1 MNLLCKHF
9 HSSVYTNELLYLKAY
24 GKIIWDRDRM
34 QRTVWIFTALIC
46 WFFLNAVPVQA
57 RFNDEQL
64 AKMIIPPFTLGE
76 KDPNLPV
83 YSLLNSAAKPTGY
96 VFQTFDL
103 VKIAGFSGAP
113 INLLIQMDFQGQFI
127 QVQALEHN
135 EPVFVNGHG
144 GLPLDKFL
152 DQYNDLSVAQNIKV
166 TLSTQKA
173 DRAKNQINGVA
184 MATASVRIINETIL
198 ASALEIARKK
208 LKGLNSRPAA
218 QAKSDIFEKKTWQQL
233 LDEGLIK
240 VKSFKNSDVQDI
252 FKGTSVIDQDGL
264 AMNDPDG
271 LFTKVYLADLSVPTV
286 ARNILSD
293 ENLKRLDK
301 LLYQGAT
308 NVPILIMAEGRHRLL
323 SDHFVPASVPE
334 EITIRQNDLSINMRD
349 AYVDVKLKEG
359 LVQASE
365 QAYVFFLDR
374 RFGFDPAA
382 AWDLQMNVTR
392 KKGSFQPIVV
402 KKHLIAGYHSPERF
416 YEYPV
421 ADLRSDDA
429 PPWLGSWQAQI
440 LNLSILG
447 VFLIG
452 LYYMLFARQ
461 SWMARPA
468 QLTYLRPAILL
479 FTLVF
484 IGWYCQAQLS
494 IVTVIAMV
502 KTFALSPDF
511 SFLLYDPLST
521 IVWVAV
527 LISLFIW
534 GRGTFCGW
542 LCPYGAGQEFSSKLG
557 GWLGIKPIRV
567 PYKVDQVLKYVKYV
581 VLGAIILTAIFWPSQ
596 AEVIAEVEPFKT
608 AITLYFWRDW
618 PFVLYAVMWL
628 VVSMFVFKAFCRY
641 LCPLG
646 AFLSLGGL
654 VRIPNWVPRRKDCGS
669 PCQLCSV
676 RCSYQ
681 SIEPA
686 GEVKYSECF
695 QCLEC
700 VSIYD
705 DKTVCVPLVLDQKK
719 SSRDTTAPRPMFD
732 QTEKEPA

>member
-1 MNLLCKHF
+1 
-9 HSSVYTNELLYLKAY
+9 
-24 GKIIWDRDRM
+24 M
-34 QRTVWIFTALIC
+34 QRIVWVFTTLLC
-46 WFFLNAVPVQA
+46 WFFLNVSPVQA
-57 RFNDEQL
+57 RFTEEQL

-76 KDPNLPV
+76 KDPKLPV

-127 QVQALEHN
+127 QVQVLKHN

-166 TLSTQKA
+166 MLSTQKA
-173 DRAKNQINGVA
+173 DRDKNQIDGVA

-218 QAKSDIFEKKTWQQL
+218 QAKSDLFEKKTWQQL
-233 LDEGLIK
+233 LDERLVK
-240 VKSFKNSDVQDI
+240 VQTFKNSDVQNI
-252 FKGTSVIDQDGL
+252 FKDTAVIDQDPL
-264 AMNDPDG
+264 AKDDPDG
-271 LFTKVYLADLSVPTV
+271 VFTKVYLADLSVPTV

-308 NVPILIMAEGRHRLL
+308 NVPILIMAEGRHQLL

-334 EITIRQNDLSINMRD
+334 EISIRQNDLSINMRD
-349 AYVDVKLKEG
+349 AYVDVKLKQG
-359 LVQASE
+359 LVKAPE

-392 KKGSFQPIVV
+392 EKGSFQPIVI
-402 KKHLIAGYHSPERF
+402 KKQLSAGYHSPERF
-416 YEYPV
+416 YDYPV

-440 LNLSILG
+440 FNLSILG
-447 VFLIG
+447 AFLIG
-452 LYYMLFARQ
+452 LYYLLFFRQ
-461 SWMARPA
+461 SWMANKT
-468 QLTYLRPAILL
+468 QLAYLRPAILL

-494 IVTVIAMV
+494 IVTVIALV

-521 IVWVAV
+521 IVWVAA

-567 PYKVDQVLKYVKYV
+567 PYKIDRVLKYVKYV
-581 VLGAIILTAIFWPSQ
+581 VLGAIILTAIYWPSQ

-646 AFLSLGGL
+646 AFLSIGGL
-654 VRIPNWVPRRKDCGS
+654 VRLPNWIPRRKDCGS

-700 VSIYD
+700 VSIHD
-705 DKTVCVPLVLDQKK
+705 DKDVCVPLVLDQKK
-719 SSRDTTAPRPMFD
+719 SGRGPATTAPVFD
-732 QTEKEPA
+732 KNEKEPA